1 MSLAFKGRHFAPD
14 IILLC
19 MRWYC
24 RYALSYRDLEE
35 MMAERHL
42 SVDHTTIY
50 RWVQHFAPELD
61 RRVQWCKPLQTKT
74 WYVDETYV
82 KVRGEWMY
90 LYRAIGDDGET
101 LDFYLSQTRTTKAA
115 KQFLSKALNRSPH
128 HRPSVISTDK
138 NRAYNEAIASLRKEG
153 RLPPTCQHRQVK
165 FLNNRLES
173 DHGKLKQRI
182 RPVRGFKS
190 RKTAHNAIRGFE
202 VMRMFRKG
210 QFRSMVDSLAG
221 GSEARYIG
229 RLFQVFIA

>member
-19 MRWYC
+19 LRWYC

-90 LYRAIGDDGET
+90 LYRAIGDGGET

-153 RLPPTCQHRQVK
+153 RLPQHCQHRQVK